1 MLLPTPLSLSPPLA
15 PPQSTIRRIVLFDMD
30 ETLGIFSDFG
40 AFMDILNTKLSSS
53 SSSSATTT
61 PIPVSIYDH
70 FNELLDLYPELLRPR
85 ILDIMKF
92 LARMKRAGK
101 CANVMIYTNN
111 TGPISWSN
119 HIKDYFNTKA
129 GYPVFDKVIG
139 AFKRPNGEHVEV
151 RRTSHDKTYD
161 DFVRCSNMV
170 GKFEVFFIDD
180 REHPGMHAENVYV
193 INVKPYTR
201 EISLR
206 EFSARFKRSAL
217 FKKLQLK
224 PDYIAGI
231 GHADSAARIYSDKE
245 FEVDKLVGD
254 TILEKLQDFFG
265 GSRVSGSVGSNARSA
280 RRKRNRVPSKR
291 NSHLNFTRKNLSS
304 SSSSSSLLF

>member
-1 MLLPTPLSLSPPLA
+1 MLPTPA
-15 PPQSTIRRIVLFDMD
+15 TQSIPIQRIVLFDMD

-40 AFMDILNTKLSSS
+40 AFMKILNTNIRRSHTSFS
-53 SSSSATTT
+53 
-61 PIPVSIYDH
+61 VSIYDH

-85 ILDIMKF
+85 IFDIMKF
-92 LARMKRAGK
+92 LARMKRVGK

-119 HIKDYFNTKA
+119 RIKDYFNANA
-129 GYPVFDKVIG
+129 GYPVFDRVIG
-139 AFKRPNGEHVEV
+139 AFKDPSGRVVEV

-201 EISLR
+201 EISMR
-206 EFSARFKRSAL
+206 EFAARFKRSAL
-217 FKKLQLK
+217 FKKLQLT
-224 PDYIAGI
+224 PDDVAGI
-231 GHADSAARIYSDKE
+231 GARDAAAQMYTDKE
-245 FEVDKLVGD
+245 YEVDKLVGE
-254 TILEKLQDFFG
+254 TILEKLHEFFG
-265 GSRVSGSVGSNARSA
+265 VLRVGVANARSV
-280 RRKRNRVPSKR
+280 RRKRKR
-291 NSHLNFTRKNLSS
+291 GPHLNVTRKNGKG
-304 SSSSSSLLF
+304 

>member
-1 MLLPTPLSLSPPLA
+1 MLPPPPL
-15 PPQSTIRRIVLFDMD
+15 PPPSTPPPPIRRIVLFDMD

-40 AFMDILNTKLSSS
+40 AFMNILNSSLRRR
-53 SSSSATTT
+53 
-61 PIPVSIYDH
+61 VRIYDH

-92 LARMKRAGK
+92 LARMKRVGK

-119 HIKDYFNTKA
+119 YIKDYFNAKA

-139 AFKRPNGEHVEV
+139 AFKRPNGETVEV
-151 RRTSHDKTYD
+151 QRTSHDKTYG
-161 DFVRCSNMV
+161 DFVRCSNMM

-206 EFSARFKRSAL
+206 EFAARFKRSAL
-217 FKKLQLK
+217 FKKLQLTL
-224 PDYIAGI
+224 DDIAGI
-231 GHADSAARIYSDKE
+231 DARTAGAGAAVYSDKE
-245 FEVDKLVGD
+245 YEVDKLVGE
-254 TILEKLQDFFG
+254 TILEKLNEFFG
-265 GSRVSGSVGSNARSA
+265 RGGSSRSVRRKRIKTPSA
-280 RRKRNRVPSKR
+280 RRGSY
-291 NSHLNFTRKNLSS
+291 LNFTRKNGNMDR
-304 SSSSSSLLF
+304 

>member
-1 MLLPTPLSLSPPLA
+1 MLPSVSQ
-15 PPQSTIRRIVLFDMD
+15 PPQTIRRIVLFDMD

-40 AFMDILNTKLSSS
+40 AFMDILNTKFHTSF
-53 SSSSATTT
+53 
-61 PIPVSIYDH
+61 SIYDH

-92 LARMKRAGK
+92 LARMKRVGK

-119 HIKDYFNTKA
+119 RIKSYFNSKA

-139 AFKRPNGEHVEV
+139 AFKRPNGEPVEV

-161 DFVRCSNMV
+161 DFVRCSNMD

-201 EISLR
+201 ELSMR
-206 EFSARFKRSAL
+206 EFASRFKRSAL
-217 FKKLQLK
+217 FKKLQLN
-224 PDYIAGI
+224 PDAVAGI
-231 GHADSAARIYSDKE
+231 GPDVAARIYSDKE
-245 FEVDKLVGD
+245 HEVDKLVGE
-254 TILEKLQDFFG
+254 TILEKLYEFFG
-265 GSRVSGSVGSNARSA
+265 FLDAAASSGSAANTRSI
-280 RRKRNRVPSKR
+280 RRKRNRAPAKR
-291 NSHLNFTRKNLSS
+291 GGQRLFFTRKNGRVDK
-304 SSSSSSLLF
+304 

>member
-1 MLLPTPLSLSPPLA
+1 MLPTPA
-15 PPQSTIRRIVLFDMD
+15 TQSIPIQRIVLFDMD

-40 AFMDILNTKLSSS
+40 AFMKILNTNIRRSHTSFS
-53 SSSSATTT
+53 
-61 PIPVSIYDH
+61 VSIYDH

-85 ILDIMKF
+85 IFDIMKF
-92 LARMKRAGK
+92 LARMKRVGK

-119 HIKDYFNTKA
+119 RIKDYFNANA
-129 GYPVFDKVIG
+129 GYPVFDRVIG
-139 AFKRPNGEHVEV
+139 AFKDPSGRVVEV

-201 EISLR
+201 EISMR
-206 EFSARFKRSAL
+206 EFAARFKRSTL
-217 FKKLQLK
+217 FKKLQLT
-224 PDYIAGI
+224 PDDVAGI
-231 GHADSAARIYSDKE
+231 GARDAAAQMYTDKE
-245 FEVDKLVGD
+245 YEVDKLVGE
-254 TILEKLQDFFG
+254 TILEKLHEFFG
-265 GSRVSGSVGSNARSA
+265 VLRVGVANARSV
-280 RRKRNRVPSKR
+280 RRKRKR
-291 NSHLNFTRKNLSS
+291 GPHLNITRKNGKG
-304 SSSSSSLLF
+304 